1 MPRACMTKTHQ
12 LAPLM
17 ALSDLELR
25 LEITNATAANP
36 LQALHLCHELL
47 NAESLYPTRRG
58 LNRLVGKEVE
68 RIGQI
73 LTNQPET
80 TQ

>member
-1 MPRACMTKTHQ
+1 MPRACMTRTHQ

-17 ALSDLELR
+17 ALSDVELR

-47 NAESLYPTRRG
+47 NAEELYPTRRG
-58 LNRLVGKEVE
+58 LKRLVGREVE

-73 LTNQPET
+73 LTHQPEKN
-80 TQ
+80 Q